1 MPAYA
6 EPPARPGVPFSIQEI
21 TMSVI
26 ANYCG
31 TVILLRQL
39 VKEEYCTNKE
49 ATRIAA
55 LIARQTGVDIKLPIG

>member
-1 MPAYA
+1 M
-6 EPPARPGVPFSIQEI
+6 RKLWQGGFSIQEI

-31 TVILLRQL
+31 TILLLRQM
-39 VKEEYCTNKE
+39 VKEGYCTKNE

>member
-1 MPAYA
+1 
-6 EPPARPGVPFSIQEI
+6 
-21 TMSVI
+21 MSAI
-26 ANYCG
+26 ANYCS

-39 VKEEYCTNKE
+39 VKGGYCTNKE